1 MRFIVDLFLEI
12 RSSLKKAP
20 EHWGHGSVSMVIHW
34 YMVVHR
40 VVLWESLQMWS
51 WSMVGW

>member
-40 VVLWESLQMWS
+40 VV
-51 WSMVGW
+51 